1 MYGLRRRT
9 PIKDQQVESLLFQ
22 RRAVLAYGVILAVF
36 GVLLARFGELM
47 ILHHSEYA
55 ARSERNRVKLQPLPP
70 ARGLILD
77 RNGEIIADN
86 RLAYRLELVP
96 ERAGDIKQT
105 LDELVQVIAFD
116 DDERKR
122 FLDLVAARRRF
133 QSLPLRL
140 RLSDDDLQKIRW
152 KNACELLHLDPTRIG
167 VPAAKVVA

>member
-22 RRAVLAYGVILAVF
+22 RRAVLAYVVILAVF
-36 GVLLARFGELM
+36 CVLLARFGELM
-47 ILHHSEYA
+47 ILRHSEYA

-96 ERAGDIKQT
+96 
-105 LDELVQVIAFD
+105 
-116 DDERKR
+116 
-122 FLDLVAARRRF
+122 
-133 QSLPLRL
+133 
-140 RLSDDDLQKIRW
+140 
-152 KNACELLHLDPTRIG
+152 
-167 VPAAKVVA
+167 